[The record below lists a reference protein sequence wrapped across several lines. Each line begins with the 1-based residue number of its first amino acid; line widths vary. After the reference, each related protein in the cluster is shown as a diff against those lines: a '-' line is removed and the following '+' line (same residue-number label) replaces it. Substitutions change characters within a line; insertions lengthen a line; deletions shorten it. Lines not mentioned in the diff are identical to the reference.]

1 MSNFSLGAQIPGWPN
16 SPPNS
21 SLVAK
26 VKEIAK
32 FSSPAE
38 EERLL
43 SGLRWIG
50 LFSSETVTPRGNLL
64 DTLCATLE
72 AKMQYEQGERDMV
85 MLQHKFEVENK
96 DGSKV
101 GFRFSA
107 FVASKTSC

>member
-1 MSNFSLGAQIPGWPN
+1 MLSFN
-16 SPPNS
+16 STLLAAVS
-21 SLVAK
+21 KLVT
-26 VKEIAK
+26 

-38 EERLL
+38 ELRIM

-50 LFSSETVTPRGNLL
+50 IFSTETVKPRGNVL

-72 AKMQYEQGERDMV
+72 AKMQYEKGERDMV

-101 GFRFSA
+101 GRPHFR
-107 FVASKTSC
+107 